1 MTHPLHWMM
10 VCLMVLSM
18 QILAGCSGTVPP
30 AAPPAAEEDGVA
42 CPEPNPRLQVTSTTV
57 NLFVWVQYIPQEI
70 YDCFE
75 QVYGL
80 DINLDEYSTDEE
92 MVAKLSA
99 GGANYDLVVP
109 SDYSLDLM
117 IRQELIQPLDADQLH
132 IMDNFDPLFL
142 DQPFDPGNLYTVP
155 STAGTES
162 IFVHTAK
169 VESVPQS
176 FADFWKPEYAGRIVM
191 LDSPR
196 TVIGLTLLSLGYD
209 PSTQDPAQLEQAK
222 AKLLALVPNIK
233 LFDSDSP
240 KTALLAGDA
249 DLGMAW
255 SAEAV
260 IASQEEPAIQY
271 IYPSEGAIRW
281 QVNLAIPSVAAHVD
295 ATYAFINYLHQPDVF
310 WRALVDYPNTLP
322 NTAALDYAQT
332 HYPELYEAYSQSPIT
347 NPPAAVLAQA
357 HFLRDV
363 GDALPLYDRIW
374 TEIKGQN

>member
-1 MTHPLHWMM
+1 MNHIRRVSTL
-10 VCLMVLSM
+10 VVVGVALFALIASGETESSSGSAGDAKSSSAGESSEVDDVTV
-18 QILAGCSGTVPP
+18 AGCAKDDVLGF
-30 AAPPAAEEDGVA
+30 
-42 CPEPNPRLQVTSTTV
+42 PEATLSIV
-57 NLFVWVQYIPQEI
+57 NNSE
-70 YDCFE
+70 
-75 QVYGL
+75 
-80 DINLDEYSTDEE
+80 
-92 MVAKLSA
+92 K
-99 GGANYDLVVP
+99 P
-109 SDYSLDLM
+109 SDYIIDLM

-162 IFVHTAK
+162 IFVHTAA
-169 VESVPQS
+169 VENVPQS

-209 PSTQDPAQLEQAK
+209 PSTQDPAQLEEAK

-255 SAEAV
+255 SAEAAF
-260 IASQEEPAIQY
+260 ASQEEPAIQY

-281 QVNLAIPSVAAHVD
+281 HAGDLLLLLVGPDGSIASPVPSSSS
-295 ATYAFINYLHQPDVF
+295 
-310 WRALVDYPNTLP
+310 R
-322 NTAALDYAQT
+322 TAA
-332 HYPELYEAYSQSPIT
+332 E
-347 NPPAAVLAQA
+347 
-357 HFLRDV
+357 
-363 GDALPLYDRIW
+363 
-374 TEIKGQN
+374 